1 MEGKQINCEFEEYF
15 FDILGFDFMEDNTIA
30 LVEVRGDKFE
40 DFANSEDDL
49 EAQRFFDTL
58 TFSFMDS
65 VQYGDWD
72 AFDEMIS
79 NTIDDDEVKTLKKV
93 YFDCDDFK
101 EVHSAVLLYY
111 NRCLN
116 LADDGYYKLHHSEAN
131 EPTFVTIVSSDVSE

>member
-15 FDILGFDFMEDNTIA
+15 FDKLGDDFLEDNTIT
-30 LVEVRGDKFE
+30 LVEVIGEKFE
-40 DFANSEDDL
+40 DFANSEDHS
-49 EAQRFFDTL
+49 EARRFFDAL

-79 NTIDDDEVKTLKKV
+79 NTIDDEEVKTLKRG

-111 NRCLN
+111 GRCLN
-116 LADDGYYKLHHSEAN
+116 LADDGYYKMHKSE
-131 EPTFVTIVSSDVSE
+131 EYQPTFVTIVSSDVSE